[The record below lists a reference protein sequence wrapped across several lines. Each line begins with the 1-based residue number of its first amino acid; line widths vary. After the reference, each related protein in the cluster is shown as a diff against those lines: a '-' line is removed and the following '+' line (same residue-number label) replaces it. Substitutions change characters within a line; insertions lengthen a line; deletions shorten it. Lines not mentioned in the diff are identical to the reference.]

1 VSGGAVS
8 PFAARLAWVDDAD
21 DRQRS
26 DDGVSSRYGAYLRE
40 RAGQF
45 VEGGEGGEPVSIEW
59 FAALAWKIAQSPVM
73 VPGYLQVRPDL
84 GRVDLRRAE
93 DDEEPGLL
101 VAEVAVPVGWPA
113 GLRERLGR
121 GWQSWS
127 TEWDWAA
134 GQEVLARFP
143 PREARKPAVLLA
155 ASVQVPILASALP
168 ARRRREL
175 DTGDAKRVVR
185 AVCRRVDE
193 VAGPAVAALRDAL

>member
-26 DDGVSSRYGAYLRE
+26 DDWVSSRYGAYLRE

-121 GWQSWS
+121 DWQSWS
-127 TEWDWAA
+127 TEWDWD
-134 GQEVLARFP
+134 QELLLRFL
-143 PREARKPAVLLA
+143 PRDERKPAVLLA
-155 ASVQVPILASALP
+155 AGVQVPILASAVP

-175 DTGDAKRVVR
+175 DTEDAKRVVR
-185 AVCRRVDE
+185 AVCRRVNE
-193 VAGPAVAALRDAL
+193 VAGPAVAALREVL